1 MDMSS
6 TVTAKSDQLN
16 SDDLLGGPITITITA
31 VKATTSNPDQPV
43 AIHYAGDNGKPF
55 LPCKTVRR
63 AIISCWGPDAAT
75 YTGRRMTLYRDPEVA
90 FGGMKVGGI
99 RISHISDIEREAVL
113 MLTTTRAKKAPVR
126 IKPLA
131 ATTITEPKP
140 TPPTAPDNALEL
152 CEAAAGRGTDAF
164 RAWWGSDE
172 GKACRAVAQDNIER
186 LKGIAAAADPAP
198 ESTEEEP
205 PM

>member
-126 IKPLA
+126 IKPLGA
-131 ATTITEPKP
+131 DPIASATQT
-140 TPPTAPDNALEL
+140 PDNALAL
-152 CEAAAGRGTDAF
+152 CEAAAGRGTEAF

-172 GKACRAVAQDNIER
+172 GKACRSVAQANIEA
-186 LKGIAAAADPAP
+186 LKSMASAADPAP
-198 ESTEEEP
+198 DQGDDEP

>member
-1 MDMSS
+1 MDISN
-6 TVTAKSDQLN
+6 TVIAKSAQLN
-16 SDDLLGGPITITITA
+16 SDDLLGGPITIHITA
-31 VKATTSNPDQPV
+31 VKANEGTPDQPV
-43 AIHYAGDNGKPF
+43 AVHYHGDDGKPF

-63 AIISCWGPDAAT
+63 AMISCWGPDASK
-75 YTGRRMTLYRDPEVA
+75 YVGRRMTLYRDPDVV

-99 RISHISDIEREAVL
+99 RISHMSDIEKEAIL

-131 ATTITEPKP
+131 SPQQTQQPAPE
-140 TPPTAPDNALEL
+140 PDNALEL
-152 CEAAAGRGTDAF
+152 CEAAARNGTEAF

-172 GKACRAVAQDNIER
+172 GKSCRATAQANIDR
-186 LKGIAAAADPAP
+186 LKQLASDADGPAD
-198 ESTEEEP
+198 EDGP